1 MTTYQGAADVIEL
14 AKGLCEKAGHVE
26 EFYDHKAAA
35 RLMRDAAKVLVRLAP
50 LDPEIEVV
58 LGEH

>member
-1 MTTYQGAADVIEL
+1 MTTYQGTADVISLADEL
-14 AKGLCEKAGHVE
+14 DETAGHIE
-26 EFYDHKAAA
+26 QFYDHKAAA
-35 RLMRDAAKVLVRLAP
+35 RLMRDAAMVLVRLAP